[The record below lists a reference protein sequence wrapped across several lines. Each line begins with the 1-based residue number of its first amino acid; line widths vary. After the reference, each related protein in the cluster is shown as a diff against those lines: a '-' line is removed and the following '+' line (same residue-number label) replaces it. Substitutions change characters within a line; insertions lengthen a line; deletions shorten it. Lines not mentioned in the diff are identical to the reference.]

1 MYKYYKKSLLLS
13 TGYSLIKEQM
23 KPINLINLNEA
34 VLRTAALLRR
44 GGRKLKTAYKR
55 RKKAVY

>member
-23 KPINLINLNEA
+23 KPVNPINLNEA
-34 VLRTAALLRR
+34 VLRAAALLGR
-44 GGRKLKTAYKR
+44 GGRKLKTAYKGR
-55 RKKAVY
+55 EKAVY